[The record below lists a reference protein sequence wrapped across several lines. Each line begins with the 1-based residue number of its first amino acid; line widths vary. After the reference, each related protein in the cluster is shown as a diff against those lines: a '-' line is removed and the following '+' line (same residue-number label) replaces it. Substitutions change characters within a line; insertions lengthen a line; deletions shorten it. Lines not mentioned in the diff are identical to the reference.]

1 MSKRKG
7 DPGYAP
13 GWCIHYVGSPKFYES
28 NKRHVCEAGVEHDLL
43 VESIEANADTVEIVA
58 FNVREIGE

>member
-1 MSKRKG
+1 MWGRAVSLTPAQR
-7 DPGYAP
+7 AAIAAAEAEIARIIAAL
-13 GWCIHYVGSPKFYES
+13 CI
-28 NKRHVCEAGVEHDLL
+28 EHELL